1 MASCSSFVFFVL
13 VFCISTP
20 VDSTFQVIHASKKKC
35 SFLKSLVDETCASHK
50 VKNGISISV
59 DKEQC
64 TATWKIHTIKEKGCK
79 TKKMLVKG
87 CKGQCNSA
95 WFPSLKIGLSGCA
108 GCFPKSL
115 GMIFVN
121 LDCPG
126 RDKKIMFKK
135 VPIVQSCECQSFR
148 CEPMSIVVVKKIDRF
163 KKLNDTP

>member
-1 MASCSSFVFFVL
+1 MASFTSCVFFVS
-13 VFCISTP
+13 VFCS

-35 SFLKSLVDETCASHK
+35 SFLKSLVDETCANHK

-64 TATWKIHTIKEKGCK
+64 LATWKTHTIKEKGCK
-79 TKKMLVKG
+79 TKTIVIKG

-95 WFPSLKIGLSGCA
+95 WFPSLKIGYSGCS
-108 GCFPKSL
+108 GCFPTKL
-115 GMIFVN
+115 DMIYVN

-135 VPIVQSCECQSFR
+135 VPMVKSCKCQSFK
-148 CEPMSIVVVKKIDRF
+148 CEPMSKVVVKKIERF
-163 KKLNDTP
+163 KKLNDAP